1 MTRSTRGSR
10 RSALLLAGMAASGLL
25 LSACSAGQV
34 AETAET
40 EPSIQGVNIAAESGE
55 YGLRGLLVAYP
66 GVDGYQAGDDANLNV
81 TLYND
86 SRDTVRVTVTTE
98 DALDVVI
105 TEPTAP
111 MGEDP
116 SATPAGTESPAPD
129 AATPTS
135 PPAGQ
140 PAQVEVPPL
149 GYVQLNS
156 AGSTV
161 LRLIGLNESLRSGQ
175 NVYLTFDFDGTAIR
189 AAAPVS
195 VPLTPAPPPAP
206 IIERETG
213 FEKLENGHGGEGGG
227 H

>member
-1 MTRSTRGSR
+1 MTRSTRDSR

-40 EPSIQGVNIAAESGE
+40 EPSIQGVNVAAESGE

-86 SRDTVRVTVTTE
+86 SRDTIRVTVTTE

-111 MGEDP
+111 MGEGP
-116 SATPAGTESPAPD
+116 SATPTGTESPAPD
-129 AATPTS
+129 A
-135 PPAGQ
+135 AGQ

-149 GYVQLNS
+149 SYVQLNS

-175 NVYLTFDFDGTAIR
+175 NAYVTFDFDGTAIR

-213 FEKLENGHGGEGGG
+213 FEKLENEHGGEGGG

>member
-40 EPSIQGVNIAAESGE
+40 ESSIQGVNIAAESGE

-111 MGEDP
+111 MGEGP

-129 AATPTS
+129 AAT